1 MRTLALIMLLAMLGC
16 ANDTLYM
23 PSDADWYKPDA
34 TEADR
39 AFAMLDCQSQWSLA
53 FDGLNGT
60 VGLRRYEDEAGFRV
74 CMEVQG
80 WTRR

>member
-1 MRTLALIMLLAMLGC
+1 MRTLALIVLLAMVGC

-23 PSDADWYKPDA
+23 PSDADWVKPGAD
-34 TEADR
+34 EADR

-60 VGLRRYEDEAGFRV
+60 VGLRPYQDEAGFRV
-74 CMEVQG
+74 CMEEQG